1 MLYENTNGIFFEW
14 SVFEG
19 IEEKVVKR
27 INGLLNRRSIKI
39 LTFEIS
45 KKVFFR
51 KSFEWILYSK
61 VEFANYSNNNF
72 RL

>member
-51 KSFEWILYSK
+51 KSFE
-61 VEFANYSNNNF
+61 
-72 RL
+72 